1 MPRPRRGETGFVK
14 VEGAGAVADEVLSAL
29 DEAPVTPEVTEPA
42 PVVVE
47 IVEQAPDPE
56 PPLSAQTLAEME
68 AGRQAIE
75 RYQ

>member
-1 MPRPRRGETGFVK
+1 
-14 VEGAGAVADEVLSAL
+14 VLSAL
-29 DEAPVTPEVTEPA
+29 DEPPVTPEVTEPA